1 MKATTQSPALVLFLV
16 DGSHSTG
23 VSWMT
28 DVEQGTEESIAATLE
43 TAVNRALHDLV
54 VNVCYQE
61 SEICNRIALGLYV
74 AQGDSVYWGLGE
86 DEPEDGW
93 LPANEWAT
101 LAQQDGDF
109 PQWFNLEPKGKTP
122 LLKGWERVYA
132 TLSEFYGKYPQSS
145 AMVVTLTDGSFKEL
159 NFDEETTGELIELQQ
174 STVRGRSFVHLLAHI
189 SADGDEPL
197 VFPVERPDGE
207 VASMLYDLS
216 TLLPSHMFEGSNVPE
231 LGGVTLSPESRS
243 YIHNADP
250 VLLSE
255 MIQLG
260 SRVVEGNGP
269 RPLPMPVIEEE

>member
-23 VSWMT
+23 VSWVT
-28 DVEQGTEESIAATLE
+28 DAKQGTEESIATTIE

-61 SEICNRIALGLYV
+61 SEICNRISLGLYV
-74 AQGDSVYWGLGE
+74 AQGDSVSWGIGE
-86 DEPEDGW
+86 DSPEAGW
-93 LPANEWAT
+93 LPSDQWAT
-101 LAQQDGDF
+101 LAQQVGGS
-109 PQWFNLEPKGKTP
+109 PRWFNLEPQGKTP
-122 LLKGWERVYA
+122 LLKGWNHVYA
-132 TLSEFYGKYPQSS
+132 ILSEFYTEFPQSS
-145 AMVVTLTDGSFKEL
+145 AMLVTLTDGSFKEL
-159 NFDEETTGELIELQQ
+159 NFDEETINELKELQQ
-174 STVRGRSFVHLLAHI
+174 STVGERSFVHLLAHI

-197 VFPVERPDGE
+197 VFPIERPDGA
-207 VASMLYDLS
+207 VSSMLYDLS
-216 TLLPSHMFEGSNVPE
+216 TTLPSHMFEGSQHPS
-231 LGGVTLSPESRS
+231 LGGVSLSPESRA

-269 RPLPMPVIEEE
+269 RPLPVPIIEEE

>member
-28 DVEQGTEESIAATLE
+28 DSQQGTEESIASTLE

-61 SEICNRIALGLYV
+61 SEICNRISLGLYV
-74 AQGDSVYWGLGE
+74 AQEDSVSWGLEE
-86 DEPEDGW
+86 DEPESGW
-93 LPANEWAT
+93 LPSDQWAT
-101 LAQQDGDF
+101 LAQQDGGS

-122 LLKGWERVYA
+122 LLKGWNRMYA
-132 TLSEFYGKYPQSS
+132 ILSEFYAKFPQSS
-145 AMVVTLTDGSFKEL
+145 AMLITLTDGSFEEL
-159 NFDEETTGELIELQQ
+159 NFDEEAIDELVELQHT
-174 STVRGRSFVHLLAHI
+174 TVGERSFVHLLAHI

-197 VFPVERPDGE
+197 VFPVERPSED
-207 VASMLYDLS
+207 VSSMLYDLS
-216 TLLPSHMFEGSNVPE
+216 TPLPGHMFEGSQTPT
-231 LGGVTLSPESRS
+231 LGGVSLSPESRS

-250 VLLSE
+250 VLLSD

-260 SRVVEGNGP
+260 SRVVDGNGP
-269 RPLPMPVIEEE
+269 RPLPIPVFEEE